1 MNWILYDP
9 ATPETYPLA
18 EWSYWAFEAMAAMAG
33 RTNVPRKEPV
43 GPVQAGA
50 YMLKPLTDISPDLMP
65 WQRVASRTIT
75 DRGDSALAV
84 YELTDKDIETYRA
97 EREGWAAE
105 RRWNAMEAGLV
116 WLRGGHAYG
125 IATDAVSRANIAAER
140 AAADAGLR
148 EPGDPWKCLDI
159 ATGQAVFLDLT
170 DAEVVDISTR
180 VRAHVVALF
189 RAEREFVAAIRAAA
203 TVEGATAQGVAA
215 VELAVG

>member
-1 MNWILYDP
+1 MKHILYS
-9 ATPETYPLA
+9 ETGEQIA
-18 EWSYWAFEAMAAMAG
+18 EFSHW
-33 RTNVPRKEPV
+33 VPRAVAHYWPSTQVPVDEP
-43 GPVQAGA
+43 GA
-50 YMLKPLTDISPDLMP
+50 PISYNGQRLVPLIDDLPEIAP

-84 YELTDKDIETYRA
+84 YELADKDIETYRA
-97 EREGWAAE
+97 EREAWAAE

-116 WLRGGHAYG
+116 WLRDGHAYG
-125 IATDAVSRANIAAER
+125 LATDAVSRANIAAER
-140 AAADAGLR
+140 AAAEAGLR
-148 EPGDPWKCLDI
+148 EPGDPWKCLDM

-203 TVEGATAQGVAA
+203 TVEGVAA